1 MANVVEKIQALLAK
15 ARDSACSEAE
25 AAACMERARKLMDQ
39 HGIEEAELGAGAE
52 SVDEEQV
59 GMKYLE
65 PWRKVLAMRVA
76 AYYGCSTM
84 FYGGEKKFLL
94 VGRRASREVAKSMI
108 VWLDS
113 VVVRLARDWRKA
125 EGADRKA
132 QLNFERACG
141 GRICERLR
149 QMTEAAVSGGDNG
162 GSGSG
167 SLVLA
172 RELDEAGAWMAGRY
186 KLSVTTARSKVGG
199 AGAEAGRLA
208 GGAVS
213 LGGQVGGRGA
223 GGGVRLLG

>member
-1 MANVVEKIQALLAK
+1 MANVVEKIEALLVK
-15 ARDSACSEAE
+15 ARDGACSEAE
-25 AAACMERARKLMDQ
+25 AAACMERARRLMDQ
-39 HGIEEAELGAGAE
+39 HGIEEAELGVGAE
-52 SVDEEQV
+52 GVDEEQV

-76 AYYGCSTM
+76 AYYGCATM
-84 FYGGEKKFLL
+84 FYGSEKKFLL
-94 VGRRASREVAKSMI
+94 VGRKASREVAKSMV

-113 VVVRLARDWRKA
+113 VVVRLAREWRKA
-125 EGADRKA
+125 DGADRKA

-149 QMTEAAVSGGDNG
+149 QMTEAATGRGDG
-162 GSGSG
+162 AGEGT

-172 RELDEAGAWMAGRY
+172 RELDEANDWMAGRY
-186 KLSVTTARSKVGG
+186 KFGTIAARSRAGG
-199 AGAEAGRLA
+199 AGGAAGRAA
-208 GGAVS
+208 GDNVS